1 MLRTLKTIS
10 DEIGKPVS
18 QPQSLNKARN
28 KLHERPRKRFFW
40 TGKNT
45 ETSFQ
50 SHKGLR
56 KKRRKDLE
64 ATREVD

>member
-40 TGKNT
+40 IGKKHGN
-45 ETSFQ
+45 
-50 SHKGLR
+50 
-56 KKRRKDLE
+56 
-64 ATREVD
+64 